1 MSELMA
7 ISLVLGI
14 MMLLGGTADSMLHP
28 TSDKSI
34 PLRDVAL
41 TAVGGLLIG
50 ARTVKLLLSSLI
62 ELPGTVINENVG
74 GVENHLSD

>member
-14 MMLLGGTADSMLHP
+14 MMLLGGTAGSMLHP

-34 PLRDVAL
+34 PLRDVTL
-41 TAVGGLLIG
+41 IAVGGLKCP
-50 ARTVKLLLSSLI
+50 RFCSV
-62 ELPGTVINENVG
+62 
-74 GVENHLSD
+74 